1 MKRYLFLLFLIL
13 VQQVSL
19 AQGTQTIRGR
29 VMDAELKM
37 PLIGVN
43 VVLTSDTS
51 KFIGGITDLDGYYRL
66 EGVPLGKHTLRF
78 SYVGYLEQMLGNIIV
93 TSGKEV
99 ILDVELDQSAEILEG
114 VEITAESQQGEAL
127 NEMATVS
134 SRAFTIEETD
144 RYAGSRGDP
153 ARMASNFAGVNG
165 ADDSR
170 NDIVVRGNSPI
181 GVLFRLEGVDIPNP
195 NHFAIPG
202 SGGGPVGI
210 LNNKVL
216 GNSDFYTGAFPAE
229 FGNAVAGVFDLN
241 MRSGNNENFEFTGQF
256 GFLGTEITAEGP
268 INKEKRSSFLV
279 NYRYSSLSIFTAAGI
294 PIGTD
299 AVPRYQD
306 AAFKLN
312 FPNKKGS
319 FSVFGVGGASGI
331 DILISDQEEPS
342 VEIFGEQNKD
352 QYFATGLG
360 ILGANYVRT
369 INDKTY
375 LRLTVAGSHEYQNSY
390 HEEVFRHTDT
400 EGQFVVDSLLP
411 FMRYRFAAN
420 RISGNAVVNY
430 RPNPK
435 NTFKFGLLNDR
446 YAANYHDT
454 LLAFGDPYTLRWDND
469 LTTLLVRPY
478 AQWKHKFSDRLTL
491 NAGLHALYFSLNGSV
506 SPIEPRVGLKWE
518 PKKGKKFAFGYGLHS
533 QTQPLYIYSYQLPV
547 SDGSYTL
554 HNEDIDLTKSHHFV
568 LSYGNSLWKGMRFN
582 AEVYYQYLYN
592 VPIEKRS
599 SSFSSVNLGSGF
611 ARYFPDTLQNNG
623 TAQNYGLELTVEKF
637 FSNEFFFM
645 ITTSLFESEYVGSDG
660 VMRPTDFN
668 GNWIANLLLGQNFKT
683 GKRSNLSLGLKV
695 SAAGGKR
702 YSPVDDTLS
711 ALAQEIVL
719 VDSLHN
725 TIKLKD
731 YFRTDLK
738 INYRLNAKKVTHEI
752 GLDLVNIL
760 NTKNILKFT
769 YAPDPTN
776 PAQSAIREE
785 YQLGFLPI
793 FYYKIDF

>member
-1 MKRYLFLLFLIL
+1 MKRLIL
-13 VQQVSL
+13 FMLLVAFQMNGFAQV
-19 AQGTQTIRGR
+19 TQTIRGR
-29 VMDAELKM
+29 VLDAELKM
-37 PLIGVN
+37 PLVGVN
-43 VVLTSDTS
+43 VVLLGDTS
-51 KFIGGITDLDGYYRL
+51 KFIGAVSDLDGYYRL
-66 EGVPLGKHTLRF
+66 DNIPLGKHALKFT
-78 SYVGYLEQMLGNIIV
+78 YIGYLEQVVGNVLV

-99 ILDVELDQSAEILEG
+99 ILDLLMDPSVKDIDI
-114 VEITAESQQGEAL
+114 VEITADAPQGEAM

-134 SRAFTIEETD
+134 SRAFTIEETN

-241 MRSGNNENFEFTGQF
+241 MRQGNNENVEFTGQF
-256 GFLGTEITAEGP
+256 GFLGTELTAEGP

-279 NYRYSSLSIFTAAGI
+279 NYRYSTLSIFTAAGI

-319 FSVFGVGGASGI
+319 ISFFGVGGASGI
-331 DILISDQEEPS
+331 DILISDQDEPS

-352 QYFATGLG
+352 QYFDTGMG
-360 ILGANYVRT
+360 IVGANYVRT
-369 INDKTY
+369 INKKTY
-375 LRLTVAGSHEYQNSY
+375 MRLTLAASHEYQNSF
-390 HEEVFRHTDT
+390 HKEVFRHTDA
-400 EGQFVVDSLLP
+400 EGLFVVDSLVP

-420 RISGNAVVNY
+420 RISGNVVFNY

-435 NTFKFGLLNDR
+435 NTFKYGVLNDQFN
-446 YAANYHDT
+446 ASYHDT
-454 LLAFGDPYTLRWDND
+454 LLSSDGNNLLRWNND
-469 LTTLLVRPY
+469 IATFLIRPY
-478 AQWKHKFSDRLTL
+478 AQWKHKFSDKFTM
-491 NAGLHALYFSLNGSV
+491 NAGLHALFFTLNNTY
-506 SPIEPRVGLKWE
+506 SPLEPRFGLKWE
-518 PKKGKKFAFGYGLHS
+518 PKKGTKLAFGYGLHS
-533 QTQPLYIYSYQLPV
+533 QTQPLYLYSYQLPTSTGDYV
-547 SDGSYTL
+547 L
-554 HNEDIDLTKSHHFV
+554 HNEKIDLTKSHHFA
-568 LSYGNSLWKGMRFN
+568 LSYSSLLWDNMRFK
-582 AEVYYQYLYN
+582 AETYYQYLYD
-592 VPIEKRS
+592 VPVELRS
-599 SSFSSVNLGSGF
+599 SSFSTVNLGSGF
-611 ARYFPDTLQNNG
+611 SRYFPDTLTNSG
-623 TAQNYGLELTVEKF
+623 MAQNYGLELTVEKF
-637 FSNEFFFM
+637 FNNEFFFM
-645 ITTSLFESEYVGSDG
+645 ITTSIFESEYKGSDG
-660 VMRPTDFN
+660 ELRPTDFN
-668 GNWIANLLLGQNFKT
+668 GNWIANLLLGQNFTT
-683 GKRSNLSLGLKV
+683 GERSTLSIGLKV

-702 YSPVDDTLS
+702 YSPVDDSLS
-711 ALAQEIVL
+711 VLANEIVL

-725 TIKLKD
+725 SIKLKD
-731 YFRTDLK
+731 YFRTDIK
-738 INYRLNAKKVTHEI
+738 INYRINAKKVTHEI

-760 NTKNILKFT
+760 GTKNILKFT
-769 YAPDPTN
+769 YAPDPNN
-776 PAQSAIREE
+776 PSESAIREE